1 MGAETIRVA
10 LSDEMRDIVEDA
22 LSSGDFKS
30 AEDVVSAALTQWQ
43 AERLLA
49 NFTPE
54 ELDVLIQEGLDSGDP
69 IDGEEAFRRIE
80 EDLERYIASKRA

>member
-1 MGAETIRVA
+1 MGAETIRVT
-10 LSDEMRDIVEDA
+10 LSDDMRDIVEDA
-22 LSSGDFKS
+22 MSSGDFKS

-54 ELDVLIQEGLDSGDP
+54 ELDALIQEGLDSGDP
-69 IDGEEAFRRIE
+69 IDGEEAFRRIRAQF
-80 EDLERYIASKRA
+80 EREFGDKL